1 MIEHSK
7 CRLDIFL
14 RNEQLHTG
22 GSSFQVRPYADD
34 DRGNPRCSQR
44 NLRHFGIDSR
54 RIGFDCLHGGNNTA
68 QSPKPLFAIVLPVA
82 NTSSPGQA
90 ARRLNIHS
98 ALSDFGLQQ
107 SRHPLPAPIE
117 PQG

>member
-1 MIEHSK
+1 MLEHSE
-7 CRLDIFL
+7 CCFDIFI

-22 GSSFQVRPYADD
+22 SSSFQVRPDADD
-34 DRGNPRCSQR
+34 NRGDAGGSQR

-90 ARRLNIHS
+90 ARRLNSHS
-98 ALSDFGLQQ
+98 ALSDFGFQQ
-107 SRHPLPAPIE
+107 SRRPLPAPIE